1 VGKCRTYTV
10 RDDREHIIQA
20 FNMTLAHASN
30 ILSVRYLTA
39 EMKKKTKKMTA
50 RQIIGRYTQ
59 SRDGEDFEG
68 CFCFLAYF

>member
-39 EMKKKTKKMTA
+39 EMKKKNKKKRQQDRLLEDIRRAVTA
-50 RQIIGRYTQ
+50 RILRAV
-59 SRDGEDFEG
+59 FV
-68 CFCFLAYF
+68 F

>member
-1 VGKCRTYTV
+1 
-10 RDDREHIIQA
+10 
-20 FNMTLAHASN
+20 MTLAHASN

-39 EMKKKTKKMTA
+39 EMKKKTKKKTA

-59 SRDGEDFEG
+59 SRDGEDSEG

>member
-39 EMKKKTKKMTA
+39 EMKKKQKKDSKTDYWKIYA
-50 RQIIGRYTQ
+50 
-59 SRDGEDFEG
+59 EP
-68 CFCFLAYF
+68 

>member
-10 RDDREHIIQA
+10 RDDREHIIQV

-39 EMKKKTKKMTA
+39 EMKKKTKKKDSKTDYWKIYA
-50 RQIIGRYTQ
+50 
-59 SRDGEDFEG
+59 EP
-68 CFCFLAYF
+68 